1 MKCRHC
7 KTDKTVRCGFRTT
20 KERGR
25 IQRYKCLA
33 CHRTFAEN
41 TGFLGRHKSEET
53 ILMVINLYL
62 KGLTTRELGESF
74 CISKNTVLAWV
85 FFYAHLLLRFCIR
98 FVQKYARHL
107 HMDELFLKMK
117 DTFFYVWASLDRDT
131 KWAVMH
137 FCSRR
142 TRAEAQAL
150 MQKSPKPLIDVITDG
165 SFAYIEP
172 VKQEYGSGWVHEH
185 YHRCASFEDKKHN
198 NPIERLNNTFR
209 QYTHQRR
216 GFKSLRTG
224 ILQVG
229 FLNAYYNFVRRHMAL
244 DKTPAEAAGVWS
256 WPPKISEKEK
266 LRRLIKESSLFL
278 LAAINRILGQSPTIR
293 TCPRASCQA
302 FPSREQ
308 TLWKGARAR

>member
-20 KERGR
+20 KERGK
-25 IQRYKCLA
+25 IQRYKCKKCL
-33 CHRTFAEN
+33 RTFSDDQ
-41 TGFLGRHKSEET
+41 GFFGRHKSEET
-53 ILMVINLYL
+53 ILDVLSFYL
-62 KGLTTRELGESF
+62 KGLTTRELAESF
-74 CISKNTVLAWV
+74 SISKNTVLAWV
-85 FFYAHLLLRFCIR
+85 LFYAHLLLRFCAG

-117 DTFFYVWASLDRDT
+117 DTFFYVWSSLDRQT
-131 KWAVMH
+131 RWAVMH

-142 TRAEAQAL
+142 TREEAQAL
-150 MQKSPKPLIDVITDG
+150 MQKSPKPLIDAITDG
-165 SFAYIEP
+165 SFAYLEP
-172 VKQEYGSGWVHEH
+172 VKQEYGAGWAREH

-229 FLNAYYNFVRRHMAL
+229 FLNLYYNFIRRHMAIG
-244 DKTPAEAAGVWS
+244 KTPAEAGDVWN
-256 WPPKISEKEK
+256 WPPRISEKEK
-266 LRRLIKESSLFL
+266 LRQLLKAASCLF
-278 LAAINRILGQSPTIR
+278 LAAINRLLGQSR
-293 TCPRASCQA
+293 QSLRAFAGELSSQYLLMY
-302 FPSREQ
+302 Q
-308 TLWKGARAR
+308 T

>member
-7 KTDKTVRCGFRTT
+7 KSDKTVRCGFRTT

-25 IQRYKCLA
+25 IQRYRCLS
-33 CHRTFAEN
+33 CQRTFTEN
-41 TGFLGRHKSEET
+41 LGFLGRHKSEET
-53 ILMVINLYL
+53 ILEVISFYL
-62 KGLTTRELGESF
+62 KGLTTRELAESF

-85 FFYAHLLLRFCIR
+85 LFYAHLLLRFCAR

-117 DTFFYVWASLDRDT
+117 DTFFYVWSSLDRET
-131 KWAVMH
+131 KWAVFH

-142 TRAEAQAL
+142 TKREAQNL
-150 MQKSPKPLIDVITDG
+150 MEKSPQPLIDLITDG
-165 SFAYIEP
+165 SFAYVTP
-172 VKQEYGSGWVHEH
+172 VREHYGIGWARAN

-198 NPIERLNNTFR
+198 NPVERLNNTFR

-229 FLNAYYNFVRRHMAL
+229 FLGVYYNFVRRHMAI
-244 DKTPAEAAGVWS
+244 DKTPAEAGGLWS
-256 WPPKISEKEK
+256 WPPRMSEKEK
-266 LRRLIKESSLFL
+266 IRRLIKESSIFL
-278 LAAINRILGQSPTIR
+278 AVLINRILGQCRIR
-293 TCPRASCQA
+293 FQRDDVYNHLSA
-302 FPSREQ
+302 E
-308 TLWKGARAR
+308 K